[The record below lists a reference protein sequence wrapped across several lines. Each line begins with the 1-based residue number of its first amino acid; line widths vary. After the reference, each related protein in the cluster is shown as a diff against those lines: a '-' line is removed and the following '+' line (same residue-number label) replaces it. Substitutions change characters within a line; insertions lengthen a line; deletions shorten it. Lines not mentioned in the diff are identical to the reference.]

1 MLTAD
6 TITDEQIH
14 ELRDSLLLLP
24 TDDLRGERLRWVC
37 GCALGEPGYHAHAK
51 HTARARCAEILN
63 ARIGSTG

>member
-6 TITDEQIH
+6 TITDKQIR
-14 ELRDSLLLLP
+14 ELRDSLPLLP
-24 TDDLRGERLRWVC
+24 TTDGERLRLVC

-63 ARIGSTG
+63 AHIGQP